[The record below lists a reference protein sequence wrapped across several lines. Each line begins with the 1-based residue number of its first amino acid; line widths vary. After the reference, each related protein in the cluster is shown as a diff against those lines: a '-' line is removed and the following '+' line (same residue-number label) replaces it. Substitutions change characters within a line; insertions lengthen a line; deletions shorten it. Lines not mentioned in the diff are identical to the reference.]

1 VSGMFEN
8 LAPHPAV
15 GPLHLCAA
23 CRQPFIVPVARFGAA
38 GLTRDRVQLSCDNCG
53 WSEVAAHDHAA
64 LEHLDRVLDEQ
75 TAQMVAAVELLAI
88 SADIDRI
95 DRFAQAL
102 HDGHILPEDF

>member
-1 VSGMFEN
+1 MFED

-15 GPLHLCAA
+15 GPLHVCTA

-38 GLTRDRVQLSCDNCG
+38 GLARDRVQLSCDNCG
-53 WSEVAAHDHAA
+53 WSGVAAHDHAA
-64 LEHLDRVLDEQ
+64 LDHLDRVLDEQ

-95 DRFAQAL
+95 DRFARAL

>member
-1 VSGMFEN
+1 VTSMFED

-15 GPLHLCAA
+15 GPLHVCTA

-38 GLTRDRVQLSCDNCG
+38 GLARDRVQLSCDNCG

-64 LEHLDRVLDEQ
+64 LDHLDRVLDEQ

-95 DRFAQAL
+95 DRFARAL